1 MTKMTIISL
10 YAMAT
15 SSAHCSVVEDF
26 LTNPYQVPFKAS
38 LLMQSSCF
46 VDYDDDNDD
55 DDDDNA
61 NMCVLL
67 WMTVEMKRDRLN
79 FNLMATNALPSRG

>member
-1 MTKMTIISL
+1 MTKMTIISS

-38 LLMQSSCF
+38 LLMKSPCL
-46 VDYDDDNDD
+46 DDDDDNDD

-67 WMTVEMKRDRLN
+67 SMTVEMKRDRLN
-79 FNLMATNALPSRG
+79 FNLMATNALPRRG